1 VPELAPATALM
12 VALTSLICVS
22 WCVVVR
28 TCGGSSGGGRLVGE
42 VIDELRVKAGD
53 KEYSSA
59 LQG

>member
-1 VPELAPATALM
+1 MPELAPATALT
-12 VALTSLICVS
+12 VALISLICVS

-28 TCGGSSGGGRLVGE
+28 TCGGSGGGRLVGE

-53 KEYSSA
+53 KEYSPD